1 MDPLRAKGLILVV
14 VAGVLYSSAGLFARA
29 LHYDAWTILAWRA
42 VYGALFTAVWMLV
55 EERSR
60 IAGAFAF
67 SAWQWISI
75 PLLALGAVCYIFA
88 LKVTTVADVMVVYAT
103 MPFVTSI
110 VAWFWGRERPSARLL
125 RAGSIAMVGVG
136 VMMAGSFGSG
146 SRVLGIALT
155 MAMNFSFAAM
165 LVGARRVP
173 RSNTGVYLVA
183 TVLDALIGFGFA
195 PAEQV
200 TPYDM
205 AVLALFGFCTI
216 GLAMALF
223 MTGAQLIPP
232 AEVGL
237 LGIVDVIIGP
247 ALVWAVFAEAPGVP
261 ASIGAAVIIAA
272 LIWHLWPDFR
282 AGRAGPEPPSPA
294 GAIAPSRIRP

>member
-1 MDPLRAKGLILVV
+1 MDPLRAKGLMLVL
-14 VAGVLYSSAGLFARA
+14 VAGILYSSAGLFARA

-42 VYGALFTAVWMLV
+42 VYGAIFTAIWMLV

-60 IAGAFAF
+60 IARAFAF

-103 MPFVTSI
+103 MPFVASI

-125 RAGSIAMVGVG
+125 GAGLIAMVGVG

-146 SRVLGIALT
+146 SRLFGIGLT
-155 MAMNFSFAAM
+155 MVMNFSFALM

-173 RSNTGVYLVA
+173 GSNTGVYLAA
-183 TVLDALIGFGFA
+183 TVLDALIGFGLA
-195 PAEQV
+195 PVEDV
-200 TPYDM
+200 TPHDM

-223 MTGAQLIPP
+223 MMGARLIPP

-247 ALVWAVFAEAPGVP
+247 VLVWAVFAEAPGVP
-261 ASIGAAVIIAA
+261 ASIGAAIIIAA
-272 LIWHLWPDFR
+272 LIWHLWPEFR
-282 AGRAGPEPPSPA
+282 AGRGGPDPAPSP